1 MKKKI
6 TVMCA
11 IWLLML
17 ALAPA
22 ALAADPSGMGGMG
35 NQGSDANLNE
45 MFARL
50 QMDLAQSSK
59 DSALGYMD
67 EIEKLQSEQKEL
79 AGYLEQARTL
89 QAQAKS
95 SGSYTRMPDAMKHYM
110 DQNHLA
116 YDRTGGDALQDK
128 DEWNVAIQSLQ
139 ARQER
144 LGTDIQQQMVH
155 VQDFMGQY
163 NSYIQG
169 SNSANNNSSLGTLS
183 SIARGQSLFS
193 AEGAA
198 ALSLPPIATSLLIG
212 VLVGMAVM
220 WGVQRKRLREAER

>member
-1 MKKKI
+1 MNKKI

-11 IWLLML
+11 VWLLML
-17 ALAPA
+17 VLAPA
-22 ALAADPSGMGGMG
+22 ALAANPSGMGDVGG
-35 NQGSDANLNE
+35 PGHNESLNE
-45 MFARL
+45 IFARL
-50 QMDLAQSSK
+50 QMELAQSSK
-59 DSALGYMD
+59 DSAMGGIN

-79 AGYLEQARTL
+79 AGYLDQARAL

-95 SGSYTRMPDAMKHYM
+95 SGSYTLMPDAMKRYM

-116 YDRTGGDALQDK
+116 YDRTGGDALHDK

-163 NSYIQG
+163 NSYTQG
-169 SNSANNNSSLGTLS
+169 SNSVNNNASSVTLS

-193 AEGAA
+193 TEGSADTD
-198 ALSLPPIATSLLIG
+198 LSPIATSLLIG

-220 WGVQRKRLREAER
+220 WGILRNRPREAER